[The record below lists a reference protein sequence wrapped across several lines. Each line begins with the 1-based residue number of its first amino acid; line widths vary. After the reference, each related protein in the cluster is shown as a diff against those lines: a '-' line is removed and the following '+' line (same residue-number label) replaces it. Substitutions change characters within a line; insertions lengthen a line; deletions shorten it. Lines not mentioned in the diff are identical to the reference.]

1 MNTAILLFSD
11 YFEIHS
17 SLLEDYGALNICL
30 EADLPLFID
39 PFLLFASNK
48 TAYQQL
54 HREIVTHLV
63 RLKQIALSGNSG
75 NLSIFQFPEVSQNW
89 LGFSQWG
96 NHGRGL
102 GPGFAKSL
110 ISAFHGF
117 YSNFG
122 EEDITESPH
131 IEKLT
136 LIGKGI
142 GRDFISDFTTNLI
155 KEFLLSYTQEFARLH
170 LKPSQR
176 KLFSIRCSFDQA
188 LQIWLPKQFE
198 LPHFYRGDRDDD
210 FIILTPIDILSKDEA
225 FICSSDFTASF
236 RHIAGALENSSL
248 REAVNT
254 YFASQ
259 LPEKPKKNDFELAMY
274 STVNKFPDLL
284 DYYIKSK
291 EENKDQASIISH
303 EKVDRLQ
310 RELLDTLQKLSSFL
324 SADPSFYQTAPN
336 SYEEALARASY
347 LKETIENNDVYRIF
361 YKDGKPMASEE
372 TIQRIFRLTWFG
384 SPYDVNSEVNNG
396 RGPADYKISYGDR
409 DSTIVEFK
417 LGRSSSLK
425 NNLISQT
432 EVYKK
437 ASRSISDIKVI
448 LCYSQAEVAKV
459 HRVLKSIGQENAENI
474 VIIDASPKIS
484 GSKVKSNEG

>member
-1 MNTAILLFSD
+1 
-11 YFEIHS
+11 
-17 SLLEDYGALNICL
+17 
-30 EADLPLFID
+30 
-39 PFLLFASNK
+39 
-48 TAYQQL
+48 
-54 HREIVTHLV
+54 
-63 RLKQIALSGNSG
+63 
-75 NLSIFQFPEVSQNW
+75 
-89 LGFSQWG
+89 
-96 NHGRGL
+96 
-102 GPGFAKSL
+102 
-110 ISAFHGF
+110 
-117 YSNFG
+117 
-122 EEDITESPH
+122 
-131 IEKLT
+131 
-136 LIGKGI
+136 
-142 GRDFISDFTTNLI
+142 
-155 KEFLLSYTQEFARLH
+155 LSYTQEFARLH

-198 LPHFYRGDRDDD
+198 LPHFYRGDRGDD
-210 FIILTPIDILSKDEA
+210 FIILTPVDILTKDEA

-259 LPEKPKKNDFELAMY
+259 LPEKPKKNDFELAVY

-291 EENKDQASIISH
+291 EEKKDQASIISH

-336 SYEEALARASY
+336 SYEEALARAGY

-361 YKDGKPMASEE
+361 YKDGKPIASEE

-425 NNLISQT
+425 NNLISQA

-448 LCYSQAEVAKV
+448 LCYSQAEVARV

-484 GSKVKSNEG
+484 GSKVKSDEG